1 MLCQTAR
8 HVMRRL
14 SARYESAAV
23 CARTVEKDRIEPA
36 RQISLSAR
44 SIGPMAADRF

>member
-14 SARYESAAV
+14 SARFKSAAV
-23 CARTVEKDRIEPA
+23 CARTVGWGRVEPA
-36 RQISLSAR
+36 REVGLSAR
-44 SIGPMAADRF
+44 SIRPMAADRF